1 MAEEVCW
8 VTLAKLTSKKLEGSG
23 EKSRSDK
30 GKGWC
35 RAFTL
40 CETVSLTPKH
50 RHRQGLHMGVQFL
63 PLGMKQTVL
72 ISKNNTVSTIEH
84 LSIY

>member
-8 VTLAKLTSKKLEGSG
+8 VTPAKMTSKKLEGSG

-35 RAFTL
+35 RAFAL
-40 CETVSLTPKH
+40 YETVSLTPKH
-50 RHRQGLHMGVQFL
+50 TGTGKVFIWVSSFY
-63 PLGMKQTVL
+63 PLV
-72 ISKNNTVSTIEH
+72 
-84 LSIY
+84 